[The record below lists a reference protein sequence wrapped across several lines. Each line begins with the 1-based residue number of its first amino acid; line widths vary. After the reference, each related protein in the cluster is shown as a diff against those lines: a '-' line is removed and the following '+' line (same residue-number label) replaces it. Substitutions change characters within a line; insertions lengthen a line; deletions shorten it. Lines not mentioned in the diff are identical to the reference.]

1 MTAIPCMA
9 RELLFCFLQMKRI
22 AGMSGSEDGT
32 LLRHGNMR
40 IDFCDMNGTVT
51 KHFLYIADI
60 DVRF

>member
-32 LLRHGNMR
+32 LL
-40 IDFCDMNGTVT
+40 
-51 KHFLYIADI
+51 
-60 DVRF
+60 